1 MLFKFMGS
9 WYMNLSDNMGDRCLW
24 KFNSMGSGVQKQV
37 SSSPS
42 RYFFGIVLSCFC
54 FKFKTLKAAIN
65 NESAKAGLRLCFSV
79 PLVQASQASL
89 CCVLEQDTLILA

>member
-1 MLFKFMGS
+1 MLFNYMGS
-9 WYMNLSDNMGDRCLW
+9 WYMNLSDTWVVSVCGNLIPWEVGSKNKCLLPPP
-24 KFNSMGSGVQKQV
+24 GI
-37 SSSPS
+37 
-42 RYFFGIVLSCFC
+42 FFGIVLSCFC

-65 NESAKAGLRLCFSV
+65 NESTKAGLCLCFSV